1 MFRVRAG
8 AKPGA
13 GVSVRLDLG
22 LELGLWILL
31 VLRLG
36 LWLMV
41 CLG

>member
-1 MFRVRAG
+1 MFRVRDG

-13 GVSVRLDLG
+13 SVSVRLGLG
-22 LELGLWILL
+22 QELGLWILL

-36 LWLMV
+36 LWLML